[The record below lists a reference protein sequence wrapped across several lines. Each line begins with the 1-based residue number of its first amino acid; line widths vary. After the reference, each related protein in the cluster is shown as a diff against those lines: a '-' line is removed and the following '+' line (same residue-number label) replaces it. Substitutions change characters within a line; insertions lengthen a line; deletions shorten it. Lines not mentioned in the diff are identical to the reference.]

1 MYLWKKNQSTV
12 PAPPRNPLV
21 LTPCSGIFPPAL
33 TPGNH
38 PYSFLLFHTHS
49 FIRYVKDWL
58 PSLGLMPAWF
68 KFYTYFK
75 VRRTPSFQ
83 NRANR
88 DLRRWT
94 WEGGLGTHW
103 NVRRAAEQLP
113 WLSVLGLNARR
124 GGGGEGSG
132 DLGRLNVFFSQTSLD
147 SCSDLSHFPGSR
159 GWKKDTH
166 TYTHLHI
173 QKYVCLRF
181 HSVSASFTERSSTCQ
196 AQLQILLRAVWWCV
210 MIPGLSI

>member
-1 MYLWKKNQSTV
+1 MLAYTKGLKRTVKKLL
-12 PAPPRNPLV
+12 LV
-21 LTPCSGIFPPAL
+21 LALWLLYNLSYYCSAI
-33 TPGNH
+33 
-38 PYSFLLFHTHS
+38 
-49 FIRYVKDWL
+49 
-58 PSLGLMPAWF
+58 
-68 KFYTYFK
+68 
-75 VRRTPSFQ
+75 
-83 NRANR
+83 NR

-166 TYTHLHI
+166 TYIHLHV

-210 MIPGLSI
+210 MIPGLAI